1 MRKFLLILP
10 LCLWLTLA
18 SGVSLDSLWGVWN
31 DKTQPDTNRLKAM
44 KKIAWDGYLFSQP
57 DSAFYFAGLQYE
69 LAEATGNKKWMAN
82 ALNTQGATFY
92 IHGNYAQA
100 LKYYEI
106 SLKIVE
112 EIGDKKGMAKSYNN
126 MGIIYKVQGNY
137 EQALKYYGK
146 NLKICEE
153 TGNKK
158 GMAVSYHNTG
168 ILYKNQGNYEQALE
182 YLDESIKI
190 DVEIGYRRG
199 EAYSLSTIG
208 TIYKHQGNYEQA
220 LEYFDKSLKIKEE
233 IGDVN
238 GMADS
243 YISMGSIYK
252 KQGNYEQAL
261 EYFDQSLK
269 IYEEIGNKKGMANSY
284 KSLGAL
290 SFNQGNY
297 EQARGLG
304 KKALALAQEVGV
316 AQGIKNASN
325 LLYDVYK
332 KTGQPVKALEMYELY
347 FEMRDSLNS
356 IEIKEAAIK
365 LEYQHQY
372 EKEQV
377 IAEAKHQEE
386 MALSAEKAKRQ
397 KLIIYSAGV
406 GLVMVLIFAIFI
418 FNRLQVTRR
427 QKIVIEGQ
435 KQIVEE
441 QKKDITD
448 SIQYAE
454 NIQRSLLPT
463 EQSIQELLTDS
474 FILFQP
480 KDVVS
485 GDFYWMQ
492 HHNGK
497 VYFAACDCTGHGV
510 PGAFM
515 SMIGSS
521 LLDEAVLVK
530 GITRPNEIFFEVRKG
545 FIKALKQTGEA
556 GQHKDGMDAVLCSW
570 NQNGNLEYALAY
582 NPLLLIRKGEILE
595 TKPDKQPVGF
605 HPSEQSAFTHHELKL
620 EKGDT
625 VYIFSDGYPDQ
636 FGGPKNKKFMKK
648 NFKKLLL
655 SIQDKTMNEQKTTLE
670 TAMKEWKGDTEQI
683 DDILVMGVRF

>member
-57 DSAFYFAGLQYE
+57 DSAFYFAQLQYE
-69 LAEATGNKKWMAN
+69 LAEATGNKKWMAD
-82 ALNTQGATFY
+82 ALNTQGNSFHM
-92 IHGNYAQA
+92 HGNYDKA
-100 LKYYEI
+100 LEYYEI
-106 SLKIVE
+106 SLKIYE

-126 MGIIYKVQGNY
+126 MGNIYKVHGNYAQALSYYQKSLQISEETGDKKRAIAYNNIGLIYSAQGNY
-137 EQALKYYGK
+137 EKALKYHEK
-146 NLKICEE
+146 SLRIREE
-153 TGNKK
+153 TGNKR
-158 GMAVSYHNTG
+158 GMASSYINIG
-168 ILYKNQGNYEQALE
+168 LLSFNQGNYDKALE
-182 YLDESIKI
+182 YYEISLKI
-190 DVEIGYRRG
+190 YEEIGDKRG
-199 EAYSLSTIG
+199 MAFSYNNMGGIYSD
-208 TIYKHQGNYEQA
+208 QGNYEQA
-220 LEYFDKSLKIKEE
+220 LEYFDKSLKI
-233 IGDVN
+233 
-238 GMADS
+238 
-243 YISMGSIYK
+243 
-252 KQGNYEQAL
+252 
-261 EYFDQSLK
+261 
-269 IYEEIGNKKGMANSY
+269 YEEIGAKKGMAFSY
-284 KSLGAL
+284 KSLGLL

-297 EQARGLG
+297 SEAIDLG
-304 KKALALAQEVGV
+304 KKALALAQEVGS
-316 AQGIKNASN
+316 AINIKDGSE

-356 IEIKEAAIK
+356 IEIKEDAIK
-365 LEYQHQY
+365 LEYRYQY
-372 EKEQV
+372 EKEQA

-386 MALSAEKAKRQ
+386 MALSAERAKRQ
-397 KLIIYSAGV
+397 KLITYSSGV

-582 NPLLLIRKGEILE
+582 NPLLLLRKGEILE

-625 VYIFSDGYPDQ
+625 
-636 FGGPKNKKFMKK
+636 
-648 NFKKLLL
+648 
-655 SIQDKTMNEQKTTLE
+655 EQV
-670 TAMKEWKGDTEQI
+670 
-683 DDILVMGVRF
+683 DDILVIRF